1 MFLISLI
8 LLFGRKFPYGQKY
21 YKDQLDNPFNII
33 KVEFEEYFPTIYK
46 YFKEY
51 FLMNGNIWKTIS
63 MWTERLGRSF
73 NYFKEGRNSNLGKKD
88 LKPKCHLNVSFAM

>member
-1 MFLISLI
+1 MFIPYHTI
-8 LLFGRKFPYGQKY
+8 NIFNNIIWKNFPYGQKY
-21 YKDQLDNPFNII
+21 YEDQLDNPFNII

-63 MWTERLGRSF
+63 MWTERLGRS
-73 NYFKEGRNSNLGKKD
+73 S
-88 LKPKCHLNVSFAM
+88 

>member
-1 MFLISLI
+1 MENHLEYVPDNHLQYYYLEEYFH
-8 LLFGRKFPYGQKY
+8 GQKY
-21 YKDQLDNPFNII
+21 YEDQLDKPFNII

-63 MWTERLGRSF
+63 MWTERLGRS
-73 NYFKEGRNSNLGKKD
+73 S
-88 LKPKCHLNVSFAM
+88 